1 MSRCAYIPP
10 ETGRSCPFEGNTNS
24 RFCFCSGCERQA
36 SRERNAF
43 EEWMQ
48 RVVAEMETGYGIHP
62 EDLPDCEYVDWHNA
76 GLEPQ
81 EAAREAV
88 DICMSL
94 D

>member
-1 MSRCAYIPP
+1 MSRCAYVHPD
-10 ETGRSCPFEGNTNS
+10 TGRSCRFEAGTES
-24 RFCFCSGCERQA
+24 RYCRICERQA

-48 RVVAEMETGYGIHP
+48 RVVFEMETGYGLHP
-62 EDLPDCEYVDWHNA
+62 EDLPDCGYADWHAA
-76 GLEPQ
+76 GLEPK

>member
-1 MSRCAYIPP
+1 MRI
-10 ETGRSCPFEGNTNS
+10 G
-24 RFCFCSGCERQA
+24 ERTAVQ
-36 SRERNAF
+36 ERNAF

-48 RVVAEMETGYGIHP
+48 KVVAEMETGYGIHP
-62 EDLPDCEYVDWHNA
+62 EDLPDCSYFDWHDA

-88 DICMSL
+88 ALCMNL

>member
-1 MSRCAYIPP
+1 MSRCAYVHPN
-10 ETGRSCPFEGNTNS
+10 TGRPCLFEAGANSCY
-24 RFCFCSGCERQA
+24 CCGCERQV
-36 SRERNAF
+36 SLKRNAF

-48 RVVAEMETGYGIHP
+48 KVVLEMETGYGLHP
-62 EDLPDCEYVDWHNA
+62 GDLPDCSYADWHNA